1 MGIAYGVYYFIYSKY
16 DKECQ
21 ERKSIYERFYNI
33 SVQLDD
39 FSKTQTKIDELK
51 DSLEDA
57 FAIYKDTFYSNEQ
70 NMNAY
75 KVRILD
81 LLKEIE
87 ISTEGEDT
95 VVQTNTDDNIELQLK
110 LKASYNKICKFLF
123 ELERYS
129 KVNSIVMDYKDNVEI
144 KASPILFSAEIN
156 DCFSGRSSVDFIDDE
171 IRRAGYF
178 KEISDKIDEVKDI
191 GYIQSWRDFEPIPKS
206 PFYYYYHVQPVKPAG
221 GGGGGFIPSK
231 PSITIDGIMYE
242 KQNPM
247 VIINGKFYYKGDVVN
262 RSKIVQINKN
272 SITVNHFGK
281 MITIKMEN

>member
-1 MGIAYGVYYFIYSKY
+1 M
-16 DKECQ
+16 
-21 ERKSIYERFYNI
+21 
-33 SVQLDD
+33 
-39 FSKTQTKIDELK
+39 
-51 DSLEDA
+51 
-57 FAIYKDTFYSNEQ
+57 
-70 NMNAY
+70 
-75 KVRILD
+75 
-81 LLKEIE
+81 
-87 ISTEGEDT
+87 
-95 VVQTNTDDNIELQLK
+95 K

-281 MITIKMEN
+281 MFTIKMEN